1 MAAGIRSNQRGL
13 VRVSRKTIL
22 IVEDRPEIRK
32 LVRMAMRSRPYDLIE
47 ADSGEAGL
55 EAVTFQRPDLVLL
68 DVMMPGRLDGLS
80 VCRAIKG
87 TPELSAIPVVIV
99 SALAQVSDLEL
110 AREAGA
116 DDYLAKPFSLV
127 GLQATIDR
135 LLGNPGGG
143 RD

>member
-1 MAAGIRSNQRGL
+1 M
-13 VRVSRKTIL
+13 SRKTIL

-32 LVRMAMRSRPYDLIE
+32 LVTMAMRYRPYHVIE

-55 EAVTFQRPDLVLL
+55 EAVNFQRPDMVLL

-87 TPELSAIPVVIV
+87 NPELAAIPVVIV

-116 DDYLAKPFSLV
+116 DDYLTKPFSLV

-135 LLGNPGGG
+135 LIGNPGGG
-143 RD
+143 RDSR

>member
-1 MAAGIRSNQRGL
+1 MSQKI
-13 VRVSRKTIL
+13 IL

-32 LVRMAMRSRPYDLIE
+32 LVTMAMRSRPYIVIE

-55 EAVTFQRPDLVLL
+55 EAVATRRPDLVLL
-68 DVMMPGRLDGLS
+68 DVMMPGHLDGLS

-87 TPELSAIPVVIV
+87 NPELAVTPVVMV
-99 SALAQVSDLEL
+99 SALAQASDLAL

-116 DDYLAKPFSLV
+116 DDYLTKPFSLV
-127 GLQATIDR
+127 HLMAMIDH
-135 LLGNPGGG
+135 LIGNLGAG